1 MARALVQRDR
11 IASLTLQQLRVFAA
25 VAKAG
30 TFSRAAAALFISGA
44 SVSEQVRGLETVV
57 GSRLFDRSPGRRD
70 VVLTDAGRLLLPIC
84 TDLFRSLELCLG
96 EIQALAAPEAVVRFG
111 ASPVFGG
118 YVFPRL
124 YEPFRRLHP
133 EITVRVEIGPRREML
148 DHLRRGLLDLAALTA
163 PPGPIDSLEDDSLLV
178 ETFGDGVD
186 VVLIG
191 PPGHR
196 LAGGS
201 PAPLRDLADE
211 PIILPEGPSP
221 MRETLLRMAA
231 EAGASLRVIWE
242 VRNLEAQIQAVASG
256 LGITPT
262 MMDAVASRVAAQ
274 QVALLAVEGFPVR
287 FDTSLIRR
295 PEPLTPAA
303 EAVREHL
310 LRQPVSAVRS

>member
-44 SVSEQVRGLETVV
+44 SVSEQIRGLETVV

-163 PPGPIDSLEDDSLLV
+163 PPGPIDGLEDDSLLV

-201 PAPLRDLADE
+201 PARCA
-211 PIILPEGPSP
+211 ISRTSRSSCRRGH
-221 MRETLLRMAA
+221 RRCARRCCGWRR

-274 QVALLAVEGFPVR
+274 QVALLSVEGFPVR

-310 LRQPVSAVRS
+310 LRQPVSAVSS